1 MPRVHAGDDGDAGVH
16 GCGALAPIPPPGNPS
31 LDFPEPSTHRHA
43 SMASNA
49 SFDISTGADLQEVDN
64 AVNQALKEIAQR
76 YDFKGTHCTI
86 EFDRPKADIHLSAD
100 DEFRMDAL
108 LDVLQGRMIKRGVP
122 VKNLKIGDPVQ
133 GTGQSVRRT
142 VSLTQGIPQDAAKK
156 IVKAIKEG
164 GFKKTQASI
173 QGDEIRVTSPSKDE
187 LQAVIAML
195 RGGDF
200 GIELTFGNYR
210 G

>member
-1 MPRVHAGDDGDAGVH
+1 
-16 GCGALAPIPPPGNPS
+16 
-31 LDFPEPSTHRHA
+31 
-43 SMASNA
+43 MASNS

-86 EFDRPKADIHLSAD
+86 EFDRGKAEIRLAAD

-108 LDVLQGRMIKRGVP
+108 VDVVQSKLIKRGVP
-122 VKNLKIGDPVQ
+122 VKNLKVGDIEH

-142 VSLTQGIPQDAAKK
+142 AALTQGIPQDTAKR
-156 IVKAIKEG
+156 IQRAIKDG
-164 GFKKTQASI
+164 GFRKVQASI
-173 QGDEIRVTSPSKDE
+173 QADELRVTSPSKDE
-187 LQAVIAML
+187 LQAVMAML
-195 RGGDF
+195 RGEDF
-200 GIELTFGNYR
+200 GIELKFGNYR

>member
-1 MPRVHAGDDGDAGVH
+1 
-16 GCGALAPIPPPGNPS
+16 
-31 LDFPEPSTHRHA
+31 
-43 SMASNA
+43 MASNA
-49 SFDISTGADLQEVDN
+49 SFDVSTGADLQEVDN
-64 AVNQALKEIAQR
+64 AVNQARKEVAQR

-86 EFDRPKADIHLSAD
+86 EFDRSKAEIRLAAD

-108 LDVLQGRMIKRGVP
+108 LDVLQTRMIKRGVP
-122 VKNLKIGDPVQ
+122 VKNLKIGDLVQ

-142 VSLTQGIPQDAAKK
+142 ISLTQGIPQDAAKK
-156 IVKAIKEG
+156 IVKAVKDG

-187 LQAVIAML
+187 LQSVMAML
-195 RGGDF
+195 RGSDF
-200 GIELTFGNYR
+200 GIELKFGNYR